1 MTMRTLILLAFLLIA
16 VLSRFAIMAGPQWA
30 NFSPMGA
37 MALFGEK
44 YGDVVRVISVGDWA
58 HELCGGTHARRS
70 AQLGLVKFLSE
81 SSIGAGTRRV
91 EALVG
96 ADAYQFLAREHLIVS
111 NLQEMLKG
119 KAEELPEKISSLMQ
133 KLKDTEK
140 EIEKFRKN
148 QILSNV
154 SKYLQKG
161 HDLNGIRVINFY
173 VEEEIN
179 AGDLRDL
186 VTNVKGQSG
195 AGASVVVAASV
206 FEEKVNVVVA
216 VNEAGQKMNLNAGNI
231 LKEILSKLEGKGGGK
246 ADLAQGAG
254 TKTFEAK
261 SVIENID
268 GFIK

>member
-1 MTMRTLILLAFLLIA
+1 LQDVEQRVNEVLLND
-16 VLSRFAIMAGPQWA
+16 LSVSA
-30 NFSPMGA
+30 NLMSQNEAKAMGA

-119 KAEELPEKISSLMQ
+119 KAEELPEKISNLMQ
-133 KLKDTEK
+133 KLKETEK

-154 SKYLQKG
+154 SKYLQKS
-161 HDLNGIRVINFY
+161 HDLNGIKVINFF
-173 VEEEIN
+173 VEEEVN
-179 AGDLRDL
+179 ANDLRDL
-186 VTNVKGQSG
+186 VSNVKGQTG
-195 AGASVVVAASV
+195 ASPSVVVAGSILD
-206 FEEKVNVVVA
+206 EKVNVVVA
-216 VNEAGQKMNLNAGNI
+216 VNEAGQKSNLNAGNI
-231 LKEILSKLEGKGGGK
+231 LKNVLSKLDGKGGGK

-254 TKTFEAK
+254 TKTSDAK
-261 SVIENID
+261 TVIANID